1 MPDMANRGW
10 HLFNAR
16 KTLQAWLAVYP
27 CVLLF
32 LAMFGRQLAH
42 WPLPLRL
49 LLSTAMI
56 VPVVVNITA
65 PLVERSIDWLLRVSG
80 RHGTQAP
87 AEQGKEEQP

>member
-32 LAMFGRQLAH
+32 LALFGRQLAH

-49 LLSTAMI
+49 LVSTAVI

-65 PLVERSIDWLLRVSG
+65 PLVQRSIDWLLRVSG
-80 RHGTQAP
+80 RPGTGVT
-87 AEQGKEEQP
+87 AEESKEERP